1 MAWSAEE
8 CAQDRV
14 PDFCAMPMPR
24 PASRLSPHPNE
35 PKRAAPSA
43 MKDLHSKRHW
53 DVHETLKPDKQS
65 FVTMRRRRPVSRG
78 DARRMIEHFPS
89 DF

>member
-1 MAWSAEE
+1 
-8 CAQDRV
+8 
-14 PDFCAMPMPR
+14 
-24 PASRLSPHPNE
+24 
-35 PKRAAPSA
+35 